1 MRFGIDR
8 EIHAMGIPLN
18 LASVDQLV
26 SQARE
31 YFSLNVLSW
40 AVAAQIVVVS
50 LVLFLTNRAIRV
62 ADIFYINLNRP

>member
-26 SQARE
+26 SQAWE

-40 AVAAQIVVVS
+40 AVAAQIVVVG

-62 ADIFYINLNRP
+62 ADIFCINLNRP